1 MNKVILMGRLTADP
15 EVPHEEQ
22 EELPQVRTQLVE
34 THEEQRKVET
44 HEEQAKVE
52 THSTEPMAIAK
63 YTLAVKRMFKGNG
76 EVEADFVRCVA
87 FGKSAEFAEKYFKK
101 GQLIAIAGRLQV
113 RSWEGEDGKRLN
125 KLLLVRRWGTDVV
138 VEEQHFA
145 EGR

>member
-15 EVPHEEQ
+15 EVPHEE
-22 EELPQVRTQLVE
+22 LPEVTTL
-34 THEEQRKVET
+34 